1 MCVFALIF
9 VCRTN
14 AHNHTHSHIGPSS
27 FGKCTCKHA
36 RVHTHAQVF
45 TFIIMDITI
54 NNFVEIFLP
63 SIIALIFPCCAAT
76 AAETPGEDDDDDDK
90 GKPEFELSDE
100 YFEITYRQFIMYFG
114 LTVFPMIT
122 AITLLCNIFEVLV
135 DRYRLIRCCNR
146 PKGMVPGGRK
156 LIFNQLLGAAICGL
170 VAFPCGAVYFGPGF
184 LCWPC
189 PQYSAATILD
199 PSSSLQEYQ
208 TLGSLKTQPCNNVA
222 AFEQP
227 MCKLDNGKDVSVA
240 EIRMHVDRL
249 KGWDAFTGQE
259 LEKTAKYMDLYKASQ
274 DWMAQNFM
282 KLESSNRCACSP
294 CVNVK
299 SCNCGDRALEG
310 LCRLENRKHCMDPK
324 TGEVQRRGQLANA
337 RQDNSTQSIYCQED
351 GNCLD
356 PKFPKCAD
364 NRNFDMYQCDKK
376 IYQYTSKPTS
386 TAKCKIRFGSPEKE
400 GSPCD
405 SHAKCGQGICEGGE
419 NFQCP
424 NPEQNDATTAANM
437 CWLCPETKLG
447 GLVNPRNAKSWW
459 TLLDRPSQ
467 QKDGGFNLCRS
478 CFSPFGDVGCTQMG
492 NSRVT
497 MFGVTKTV

>member
-1 MCVFALIF
+1 M
-9 VCRTN
+9 
-14 AHNHTHSHIGPSS
+14 HTH
-27 FGKCTCKHA
+27 TRA
-36 RVHTHAQVF
+36 LTHTHAQVF

-63 SIIALIFPCCAAT
+63 SIIACIFPCCAAT
-76 AAETPGEDDDDDDK
+76 ADETPGQDDDDDK

-189 PQYSAATILD
+189 PQYSAATTLD
-199 PSSSLQEYQ
+199 PSFTLQQYK
-208 TLGSLKTQPCNNVA
+208 TSGILKTQPCNNVI

-240 EIRMHVDRL
+240 EVRLHVDRL
-249 KGWDAFTGQE
+249 RFWDAFTGQE
-259 LEKTAKYMDLYKASQ
+259 LQKTADYMKLYKESQ
-274 DWMAQNFM
+274 SWMLQNFN
-282 KLESSNRCACSP
+282 KLERSTRCACSP

-310 LCRLENRKHCMDPK
+310 LCRLENRKHCINPK
-324 TGEVQRRGQLANA
+324 TGEVKRKGQLAKD
-337 RQDNSTQSIYCQED
+337 RQDNSTQSIYCRD
-351 GNCLD
+351 DVNCLD
-356 PKFPKCAD
+356 PKFPKCD
-364 NRNFDMYQCDKK
+364 YNRNFDIYQCDKK

-386 TAKCKIRFGSPEKE
+386 TAKCTIPSADGFGKALEE
-400 GSPCD
+400 GADCD

-424 NPEQNDATTAANM
+424 NPEKNDATTAANM

-467 QKDGGFNLCRS
+467 EKDGGFNLCRS
-478 CFSPFGDVGCTQMG
+478 CFAPFGAVGCTQMG

-497 MFGVTKTV
+497 VFGLNKTV